1 MEGNIRIAPVE
12 IVHLDL
18 SYSETRIRDPKAVIR
33 MADALVRYG
42 QIMPILVVG
51 GQAPRYTLIDGYR
64 RVAAAGR
71 LGQDTLSAHIFDGDE
86 KQALCH
92 VLVRSED
99 RKWDIIEQAGL
110 IQQLHRRHGLSQ
122 YQIAHLLGKGQS
134 WVSRRLA
141 LLDTLPESVISCVRQ
156 GSISS
161 WAATRV
167 LAPMARANTD
177 HVQRLTDSLV
187 KNPLSTR
194 QLFAFFDH
202 YRRSNRKV
210 RENMIT
216 DPSLFIK
223 ATEAGQDLRD
233 GRQLAQGPEG
243 QWRKELSVICHMLQR
258 LIRTADTVI
267 YAGQSN
273 LDQRSLL
280 TAFGKAD
287 GLWTE
292 LKTQIGRCVND
303 TQCNQGS
310 DLVASPGQCGHPSDQ
325 PVTQRLSQ

>member
-1 MEGNIRIAPVE
+1 MEGNIRIEPVE

-18 SYSETRIRDPKAVIR
+18 SYGDTRIRDPKAVIR
-33 MADALVRYG
+33 MADALGRYG

-51 GQAPRYTLIDGYR
+51 GQGSGYTLIDGYR
-64 RVAAAGR
+64 RVAAARR

-92 VLVRSED
+92 VLARSQD

-110 IQQLHRRHGLSQ
+110 IQQLHQRHGLSQ
-122 YQIAHLLGKGQS
+122 HQIAHLLGKGQS

-141 LLDTLPESVISCVRQ
+141 LLDTLPEPVIDCVRQ

-187 KNPLSTR
+187 KHPLSTR
-194 QLFAFFDH
+194 QLSAFFDH

-216 DPSLFIK
+216 DPLLFIK
-223 ATEAGQDLRD
+223 AGEAGQNLRD
-233 GRQLAQGPEG
+233 GRKLAQGPEG
-243 QWRKELSVICHMLQR
+243 QWRKDLSVISHMCQR

-267 YAGQSN
+267 YSGQSN

-287 GLWTE
+287 RVWTE
-292 LKTQIGRCVND
+292 LKTQIERCIND
-303 TQCNQGS
+303 TECNQRG

-325 PVTQRLSQ
+325 PVAQRLSQ